1 MKELYRLNIRF
12 DLTKPN
18 ERRVYEALQSY
29 DRQKHGSINSLAI
42 KAIGNYLERLE
53 RPYLCD
59 FTLDDVRS
67 VVRDELRDIE
77 LAPQAPSAPAKPPT
91 EMSEEERRENDRNVL
106 AALDLFS

>member
-12 DLTKPN
+12 DLQKPN
-18 ERRVYEALQSY
+18 ERRVYEALQNY
-29 DRQKHGSINSLAI
+29 DREKNGSINSLAI
-42 KAIGNYLERLE
+42 KAIGNYLDRME

-77 LAPQAPSAPAKPPT
+77 IAPQVPSTPTKPMA
-91 EMSEEERRENDRNVL
+91 EMSEEERRENDKNVL
-106 AALDLFS
+106 AALELFL